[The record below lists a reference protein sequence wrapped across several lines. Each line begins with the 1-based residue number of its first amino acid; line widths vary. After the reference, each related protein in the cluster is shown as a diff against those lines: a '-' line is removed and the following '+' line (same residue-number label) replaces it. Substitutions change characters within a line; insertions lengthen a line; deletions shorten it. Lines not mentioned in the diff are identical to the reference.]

1 MADTA
6 SWLLPSSALSV
17 FQPSRR
23 GSLGQGQH
31 YLFGQSRCKRCLV
44 QKQKPQHLGFHL
56 YLSEMIYI
64 DEHMGGSRH
73 WILDCLQRTI
83 CTWTSSTSMSLC
95 RWFALGNVRSWILQ
109 VDYIYLLSILSS
121 VFHPIECP
129 EVSEYPSFPK
139 STAGIKA
146 RRHFHRKAARWYGKM
161 WFEVFS
167 RPWCALASCQWGKRM
182 EDLMDVALCFT
193 NIWNI
198 FIENHNFDDELR
210 MFNVFHPDDP
220 IAFLACNLYLLCGL

>member
-56 YLSEMIYI
+56 YLSEMIHI

-109 VDYIYLLSILSS
+109 VYISCRSFPRFFTPLNALRFLSIRLSQKAQRAS
-121 VFHPIECP
+121 RSGGISTEKLPDDMARCDSRYFRGLDVRWPA
-129 EVSEYPSFPK
+129 VSEGRGWR
-139 STAGIKA
+139 T
-146 RRHFHRKAARWYGKM
+146 WWM
-161 WFEVFS
+161 
-167 RPWCALASCQWGKRM
+167 
-182 EDLMDVALCFT
+182 
-193 NIWNI
+193 
-198 FIENHNFDDELR
+198 
-210 MFNVFHPDDP
+210 
-220 IAFLACNLYLLCGL
+220 

>member
-56 YLSEMIYI
+56 YLSEMIHI

-109 VDYIYLLSILSS
+109 VDYISPVDPFLGFSPHWMPWGFWVS
-121 VFHPIECP
+121 VFPKKHSGHQGQEAFP
-129 EVSEYPSFPK
+129 PK
-139 STAGIKA
+139 SCQMIWQDVIRGIFAALMCAGQLSV
-146 RRHFHRKAARWYGKM
+146 R
-161 WFEVFS
+161 E
-167 RPWCALASCQWGKRM
+167 
-182 EDLMDVALCFT
+182 EDGGPDGCSL
-193 NIWNI
+193 
-198 FIENHNFDDELR
+198 
-210 MFNVFHPDDP
+210 VFHKHLKY
-220 IAFLACNLYLLCGL
+220 IHWKS